1 MPDLSFTD
9 RSIADLEVDV
19 IAIPVFEGGE
29 LGPGGKELRDALGD
43 LPDVIDQA
51 PLLPNPFKAGLGEAI
66 AVPTLGK
73 ISARQVLLIGVGAK
87 GGDPS
92 VARKAGAVLA
102 RRTGGAKTVAT
113 TLPQVFRGKGTEAFE
128 RFWEGFLLSSYEYEG
143 FRTVNT
149 DTKPNRIESVTVVTK
164 SKPDT
169 RGLNRS
175 AKRAQILSDATC
187 LTRDLINL
195 PSSHKGPETLAE
207 EARRIA
213 KAAGLKVKVFDEKE
227 LEEKGFGGHIAV
239 GRGSSK
245 PPRLIELRYEPKG
258 ATRTIALVGKGIT
271 FDSGGLNLK
280 PGNSMLT
287 MKTDMSGA
295 ASVLGIMQAIAEL
308 KPKGIAIRGYLACA
322 ENMPDGNAQ
331 RPGDVVTHYGG
342 KTSEIGNTDAEGR
355 LVLADAI
362 VYAKERGADEI
373 IDIATL
379 TGAVVAGLG
388 THIFAVFS
396 NESKKA
402 KAILK
407 AADTAGEPAWELPL
421 FSGYRAAINSRIAD
435 LSNTGDPQVGA
446 GSITAALFLSEFA
459 GDTPWSHL
467 DIAGAARAN
476 EDRFEVTRGGTGAS
490 VRTIIEYLSSEA
502 R

>member
-1 MPDLSFTD
+1 MPVLSFTAT
-9 RSIADLEVDV
+9 SIVDAEVDL

-29 LGPGGKELRDALGD
+29 LGPGGKELQEALGD
-43 LPDVIDQA
+43 LGDVIDQA

-66 AVPTLGK
+66 AIPTLGK
-73 ISARQVLLIGVGAK
+73 IPARQVLLIGVGAK
-87 GGDPS
+87 GGDAS

-102 RRTGGAKTVAT
+102 RRTGGAQTVAT
-113 TLPQVFRGKGTEAFE
+113 TLPQAFRGKGTVAFE
-128 RFWEGFLLSSYEYEG
+128 RFWEGFLLSSYDYAG
-143 FRTVNT
+143 FRTAN
-149 DTKPNRIESVTVVTK
+149 DSKPNRIEAVTVVTK
-164 SKPDT
+164 GKPET
-169 RGLNRS
+169 RALNAS
-175 AKRAQILSDATC
+175 AKRAQILADATC

-213 KAAGLKVKVFDEKE
+213 KAGGLKVKVFEEKE

-239 GRGSSK
+239 GRGSRK
-245 PPRLIELRYEPKG
+245 PPRLVELRYEPKG

-295 ASVLGIMQAIAEL
+295 ATVLGIMQAVAEL

-379 TGAVVAGLG
+379 TGAVVVGLG

-407 AADTAGEPAWELPL
+407 AADVAGEPAWELPL
-421 FSGYRAAINSRIAD
+421 FSGYRAAINSKIAD
-435 LSNTGDPQVGA
+435 LSNTGDPQVGG
-446 GSITAALFLSEFA
+446 GSITAALFLAEFA

-467 DIAGAARAN
+467 DIAGASRSN

-490 VRTIIEYLSSEA
+490 VRTLLEYLMAEA